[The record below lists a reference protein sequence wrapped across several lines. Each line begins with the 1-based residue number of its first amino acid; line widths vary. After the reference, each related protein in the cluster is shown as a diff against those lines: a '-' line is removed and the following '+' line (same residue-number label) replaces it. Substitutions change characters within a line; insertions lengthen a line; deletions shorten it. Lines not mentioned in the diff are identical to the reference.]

1 MRHHRQGDLR
11 ALGKAERKKALAAER
26 DLIQELV
33 PKATG
38 REAVAAN
45 RLARRE
51 EAKARDASPDRAFLP
66 GGGDMM
72 GGDDSI
78 HAARAREARREES
91 FRNRYVQLIKLS
103 KHTWVWTKEC
113 ADDDLKLFLAL

>member
-91 FRNRYVQLIKLS
+91 FRNRYVQLIK
-103 KHTWVWTKEC
+103 HTWVWTKEC